1 MDGWSGGLVG
11 VSFTW
16 LVVFFVGDLQ
26 VDWILCPV
34 FFSNLTFRF
43 GRRDSQNLPV
53 AYGLGLRW
61 TDTSKP
67 LWIMRAT
74 WCHLACCGDVEHG
87 KPRWTFTSGFHVVQ
101 DQFEMDSLS
110 LVELPIFRWGSF
122 SCTVF
127 FFKNILGWCL
137 LMSLLLVGTFILPTL
152 VCEVWSSN
160 MVKGWRSNHEATIQM
175 TEMRRNG
182 SWQDCQKTTRFVSIP
197 VFFESS
203 FDWWNGRN
211 AFVFFGRIPTFFVK
225 ELARLCEVIF
235 VGKDQFCHI
244 LSGWFVRF
252 WTFTPSSHIVQ

>member
-127 FFKNILGWCL
+127 FFQKYFG
-137 LMSLLLVGTFILPTL
+137 LMSFDVTFAGWDLYFAYTS
-152 VCEVWSSN
+152 VWSVIKQHGKG
-160 MVKGWRSNHEATIQM
+160 MAVKSWGNHTDD
-175 TEMRRNG
+175 RN
-182 SWQDCQKTTRFVSIP
+182 
-197 VFFESS
+197 E
-203 FDWWNGRN
+203 
-211 AFVFFGRIPTFFVK
+211 K
-225 ELARLCEVIF
+225 EW
-235 VGKDQFCHI
+235 I
-244 LSGWFVRF
+244 LTGLPKKNRDL
-252 WTFTPSSHIVQ
+252 